1 MRTLAIVLL
10 IALAAC
16 NTTQKGQEAKPQA
29 VFYGFWQGAGGATL
43 LIDADSLHQG
53 NHQLCTPISFR
64 ITSNGTDKRLGSAE
78 MTLYF
83 GATEEEPARTFEWGL
98 SLMGDELTIENHVT
112 GGFSIYRRVPEEV
125 IKEASVRANRDAL
138 TNDLVNL
145 ASRAQQYYRR
155 KVSMGGGDGTF
166 VGLTADDVGIAKL
179 TSKVQDKNGTYS
191 IIKTGD
197 ETSVKLEGLG
207 TQKGTDGSFLKVQMT
222 VFAESTAVTFVN

>member
-1 MRTLAIVLL
+1 MASSSVR
-10 IALAAC
+10 
-16 NTTQKGQEAKPQA
+16 NRR
-29 VFYGFWQGAGGATL
+29 
-43 LIDADSLHQG
+43 S
-53 NHQLCTPISFR
+53 
-64 ITSNGTDKRLGSAE
+64 
-78 MTLYF
+78 
-83 GATEEEPARTFEWGL
+83 ARTASVRATSRVRHESPL
-98 SLMGDELTIENHVT
+98 SIAAPLPPRSRRECR
-112 GGFSIYRRVPEEV
+112 RRVPEEV